1 MIKKNEE
8 KEQAK
13 KQRVFFPFN
22 IGERTHKSK
31 KEYNRQKEKLFCKKY
46 STE

>member
-1 MIKKNEE
+1 MIKKNEK

-22 IGERTHKSK
+22 LGERIHKSK
-31 KEYNRQKEKLFCKKY
+31 KDYQRKKKW
-46 STE
+46 TEED